1 MRYLKILHLFGGL
14 AVVSL
19 FTSCYSDSYGYA
31 PAAKRGAVAG
41 GLIGAGLGTVI
52 GSQSDRPLEGAA
64 IGGAIGALGGAALGS
79 ARDDLS
85 RYPQKALYRPSYRS
99 SSRYDIS
106 IRYGHYTGRR
116 PYSYNRY
123 SGSRH
128 HRHSHY
134 DYRSPAPS
142 CYLPSYY

>member
-1 MRYLKILHLFGGL
+1 MRYLKILHLLVGL
-14 AVVSL
+14 VVVT
-19 FTSCYSDSYGYA
+19 FCTSCYSDSCSYA
-31 PAAKRGAVAG
+31 PATKRGAVAG

-79 ARDDLS
+79 ARDDLA
-85 RYPQKALYRPSYRS
+85 RYPQKARYRPSYRS

-106 IRYGHYTGRR
+106 IGYEHYTGRR
-116 PYSYNRY
+116 PYSYNGY

-128 HRHSHY
+128 HYHSRSY
-134 DYRSPAPS
+134 YRSPVPS